1 MNAKVLSTLVMIF
14 WVGHGALAGGQSQ
27 EVFETVPRGSSDTP
41 PGIEV
46 AVEVMPGEHFGHKM
60 KILPLINITNNPQM
74 VLWAETVDG
83 EFLRTLYITERI
95 ATQSWRGAPGDDTP
109 KEEIRR
115 PESLP
120 VWSHRHGEVYSD
132 GLLVPTR
139 EEPMP
144 DAVTGATPKGEFL
157 VHTEIPGGHEEVL
170 VFLEV
175 NMSTDFNDAFPAE
188 APEGS
193 PNYSG
198 GEWGSGQPALVY
210 RGRLL
215 FDDGGKPQL
224 PVELTLLGHSSPD
237 GSTGEVFTDLEGVT
251 TAREIISAARVVPAA
266 DQ

>member
-1 MNAKVLSTLVMIF
+1 MNTRAISVVFMVLCLSQ
-14 WVGHGALAGGQSQ
+14 GAFAGGQQQ
-27 EVFETVPRGSSDTP
+27 EVFETGPREGADAYS
-41 PGIEV
+41 GIEV
-46 AVEVMPGEHFGHKM
+46 AVEVIPGEHFDHKM
-60 KILPLINITNNPQM
+60 KIFPLINITNNPQM
-74 VLWAETVDG
+74 ALWAETPDG
-83 EFLRTLYITERI
+83 KFLRTLYITERI

-109 KEEIRR
+109 KEQIRR

-120 VWSHRHGEVYSD
+120 VWAHRHGKVYAD

-144 DAVTGATPKGEFL
+144 DAVTGATPKGELL
-157 VHTEIPGGHEEVL
+157 VRTDLPRGHEEL
-170 VFLEV
+170 LIYLEV
-175 NMSTDFNDAFPAE
+175 NMSTDFNDTFPPE

-215 FDDGGKPQL
+215 IDDEGRPQL

-237 GSTGEVFTDLEGVT
+237 GSTGELFTDLEGVT
-251 TAREIISAARVVPAA
+251 TAREIISAARIVPAG
-266 DQ
+266 DR

>member
-1 MNAKVLSTLVMIF
+1 MNAKVLSTLVMIL
-14 WVGHGALAGGQSQ
+14 WLGQGAFAGGQSQ
-27 EVFETVPRGSSDTP
+27 EVFATGPREGANAQS
-41 PGIEV
+41 GIEI
-46 AVEVMPGEHFGHKM
+46 AVEVMPGEHFDHKM

-74 VLWAETVDG
+74 VLWAESPEG

-120 VWSHRHGEVYSD
+120 VWAHRHGEVYSD

-144 DAVTGATPKGEFL
+144 DAVTGATPKGELL
-157 VHTEIPGGHEEVL
+157 VHTEIPAGHEEVWIY
-170 VFLEV
+170 LEV
-175 NMSTDFNDAFPAE
+175 NMSTDFNEAFPAE
-188 APEGS
+188 AAEGS

-210 RGRLL
+210 RGRLVIG
-215 FDDGGKPQL
+215 DGGKPQL

-237 GSTGEVFTDLEGVT
+237 GSTGELFTDLEGVT
-251 TAREIISAARVVPAA
+251 TAREIISAARIVPAA
-266 DQ
+266 DR

>member
-1 MNAKVLSTLVMIF
+1 MNAKFLSTLVMVLF
-14 WVGHGALAGGQSQ
+14 LSYGVFAGGQSQ
-27 EVFETVPRGSSDTP
+27 AVFETGPREDAEPT

-46 AVEVMPGEHFGHKM
+46 AVEVVPGEHFDHKM
-60 KILPLINITNNPQM
+60 KIFPLINITNNPQV
-74 VLWAETVDG
+74 VLWAESADG

-132 GLLVPTR
+132 GLMVPTR

-157 VHTEIPGGHEEVL
+157 VQTEIPAGHQEVW
-170 VFLEV
+170 VYLEV
-175 NMSTDFNDAFPAE
+175 NMSTDFNNAFPAE

-193 PNYSG
+193 PSYSG

-210 RGRLL
+210 RGRLT
-215 FDDGGKPQL
+215 FDEGREPQL

-237 GSTGEVFTDLEGVT
+237 GSTGEVFTDLDGIT
-251 TAREIISAARVVPAA
+251 TAREIVSVARVVAPVGR
-266 DQ
+266 

>member
-1 MNAKVLSTLVMIF
+1 VNAKILSTLVIVLF
-14 WVGHGALAGGQSQ
+14 LSYGVFAGGQRQ
-27 EVFETVPRGSSDTP
+27 EVFETGPREGADTQS
-41 PGIEV
+41 GIAV
-46 AVEVMPGEHFGHKM
+46 AVQVMPGEHFDHKM
-60 KILPLINITNNPQM
+60 KIFPLINITNNPQM
-74 VLWAETVDG
+74 VLWAESAEGD
-83 EFLRTLYITERI
+83 FLGTLYITERI

-120 VWSHRHGEVYSD
+120 VWAHRHGEVYSD

-139 EEPMP
+139 EEPMA

-157 VHTEIPGGHEEVL
+157 VYTEIPAGHGEVL
-170 VFLEV
+170 VYLEV

-210 RGRLL
+210 RGRLVIG
-215 FDDGGKPQL
+215 DGGRPRL
-224 PVELTLLGHSSPD
+224 PVELTLLGRSSPD
-237 GSTGEVFTDLEGVT
+237 GSTGEIFADLEGMT
-251 TAREIISAARVVPAA
+251 TAQEIVSAARLVPAGER
-266 DQ
+266 